1 MKEFRPISCCS
12 VVYKCIT
19 KILTNRL
26 KKILPTVIGKTQSAF
41 IHGRS
46 IVDNRLMA
54 QEIVRGYGR
63 TILSARC
70 AMKIDLQKAFDSL
83 DWEFLLKVLSALKIP
98 SLFISWIRSCITTP

>member
-1 MKEFRPISCCS
+1 
-12 VVYKCIT
+12 
-19 KILTNRL
+19 
-26 KKILPTVIGKTQSAF
+26 
-41 IHGRS
+41 
-46 IVDNRLMA
+46 MA

-98 SLFISWIRSCITTP
+98 SLFISWIRSCITTPWFSISVNGGLAGYLDRKSVV